1 VADGDRRAGSGKAG
15 SKQASSLRNR
25 GLRWLLS
32 GDRRSSTTERKGFRK
47 PMLYPLSYEG
57 LQAWKLSRRSM
68 GLTWVYA
75 DLRGSRWT
83 SDVSDRW

>member
-1 VADGDRRAGSGKAG
+1 MAADDDRCAGVGGAASEAVFSLRNKGLRWWLRGDRR
-15 SKQASSLRNR
+15 LFTM
-25 GLRWLLS
+25 
-32 GDRRSSTTERKGFRK
+32 DRKDFRK

-75 DLRGSRWT
+75 DLQGYLV
-83 SDVSDRW
+83 DK